1 MNNHKINYPKFQ
13 NFYFPPEI
21 FTIFLTTFSFFDYK
35 FLFFSYFLLQNILE
49 FYFFYL
55 NVKYYGKYE
64 NVNKNSFCNFYCE
77 WD

>member
-35 FLFFSYFLLQNILE
+35 FLFFLTFYYKTFWSFIFFLFNHMIL
-49 FYFFYL
+49 
-55 NVKYYGKYE
+55 GQI
-64 NVNKNSFCNFYCE
+64 
-77 WD
+77 